1 MKARSQKPKAKS
13 RGVAALLL
21 LASGFWLLAFAEGGA
36 QRATREQRAIVA
48 VVDKNDKTVA
58 GLGPADFT
66 VRENNVAREVV
77 RVETAA
83 DPMQVMLLVDTSS
96 GTRVMMAD
104 IRSGVRQFARVILE
118 ANPES
123 EIGLM
128 EFGERPVVIAD
139 RASVPN
145 LIDRA
150 ADRLNEHSGSGAY
163 MLEAIVDATKILKKR
178 EGPRPVIVAFVRS
191 SSPEFSNQNHQAIEA
206 AVKDA
211 RASLWVILLQDAQR
225 STTSEEGQ
233 QREMVMGD
241 VVTRSGGLRDI
252 LLDKM
257 GLEKGFQEMGELL
270 ASQYAVVYAR
280 PESLIP
286 PSKLDVTTKRS
297 GARALAPRWTGQ

>member
-1 MKARSQKPKAKS
+1 MKAKSRKPKAKS
-13 RGVAALLL
+13 MGVAGFVL
-21 LASGFWLLAFAEGGA
+21 LAFGFWLLTFPASA
-36 QRATREQRAIVA
+36 QRASREQRAIVA
-48 VVDKNDKTVA
+48 VVDKNDKTVP

-77 RVETAA
+77 RVETAG
-83 DPMQVMLLVDTSS
+83 DPLQIMLLVDTSS
-96 GTRVMMAD
+96 GTRVMMTD
-104 IRSGVRQFARVILE
+104 IRGGVRQFARVILE
-118 ANPES
+118 KNPES
-123 EIGLM
+123 EVGLM

-139 RASVPN
+139 RANAPN

-163 MLEAIVDATKILKKR
+163 MLEAIVDAAKMLKKR
-178 EGPRPVIVAFVRS
+178 DGPRPAIVVFVRS
-191 SSPEFSNQNHQAIEA
+191 SSPEFSNQNHQAIESV
-206 AVKDA
+206 VKDA

-225 STTSEEGQ
+225 SVTSEEGQ

-252 LLDKM
+252 LLDRM
-257 GLEKGFQEMGELL
+257 GLEQHFQAMGDLL
-270 ASQYAVVYAR
+270 TSQYAVVYAR

-286 PSKLDVTTKRS
+286 PSKLEVAVKRS